1 MLLSNSV
8 GAVLCASAH
17 LAVTANPNFIK
28 LVHSGFDKRRVIGKD
43 SALEVAAIGGLHTNA
58 CAGQIGRAYV
68 GRLAIEYP

>member
-8 GAVLCASAH
+8 GAVLFASAH

-28 LVHSGFDKRRVIGKD
+28 LDYSCFDKCRVIGKD
-43 SALEVAAIGGLHTNA
+43 AALEVATFGGLHTNA
-58 CAGQIGRAYV
+58 CAGQIGRADV